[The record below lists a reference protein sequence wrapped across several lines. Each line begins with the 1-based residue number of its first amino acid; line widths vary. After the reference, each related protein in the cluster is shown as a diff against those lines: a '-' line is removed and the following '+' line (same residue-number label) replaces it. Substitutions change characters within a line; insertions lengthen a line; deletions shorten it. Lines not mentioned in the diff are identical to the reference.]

1 MQGLECQVNR
11 EDPSGAKKGELGPH
25 VVEAL
30 PGGARPRAIRGDD
43 SRALGVEKGPSTGPS

>member
-1 MQGLECQVNR
+1 MNR
-11 EDPSGAKKGELGPH
+11 EDLSGAKKGELGPH